1 MSPADRFLVSCQN
14 ADQFPNNLVARGI
27 FDYNLDDYRERLD
40 QRQHDLFSSEDDGL
54 LEFWEY
60 SDEEQGMLPVFREE
74 ATYGIGELQRHLSTP
89 SYDTCDPRC
98 RFIFVLAPHSRE
110 RLCTSRKMLMYAFTY
125 HQIMP
130 AFLDFIFP
138 FGQQVYV
145 QDFYFSG
152 FRRENL
158 SADADTGI
166 KLPKLGR
173 SGREIRMCYSLKS
186 VEQSEEPEQTWS
198 IRQTA
203 TYHSFDVVSGSALWI
218 SVKGNDLIKDRVMSA
233 TEHIKPNERPF
244 ATKAGA
250 FARSLDVHWMNCK
263 WASEEWRWYLNFLE
277 EDIQSNTRRTLSTQV
292 VRRRPEDDE
301 AVKFL
306 KDRTRTAS
314 GRETANNGPM
324 NLSNHLQPPQ
334 SRPIQTRH
342 PLSKHFNTEPHVQ
355 DYFSFSDMQRLQS
368 WEEKINEAVFVLTA
382 NVDVVRELAENYRSL
397 VTSVESLEY
406 FEMDQKKATES
417 FEKQVMSIIRDMQ
430 VQIARAKTLIRLL
443 ADRKALV
450 GCTYEPIEKFRAH
463 TNSKQLYG
471 ILEYRNMQANKSIAE
486 KAQQSTDNM
495 ENMTENMEGL
505 TKQMHRLAKRA
516 TQEAVSMRII
526 TLVTLF
532 FLPGTFISVSSLS
545 TSFCWR
551 KQYRVLSRGQ
561 MLKSGQTIMSTDIV
575 KFQST
580 AGGPGPI
587 VFQRA
592 ALSLYLYVTI
602 PLMVVTFTTWWG
614 LYRCEQYKAKKS
626 ERKSKNRDAE
636 KGTGNGLNARL

>member
-27 FDYNLDDYRERLD
+27 FDYNRDDYRERLD
-40 QRQHDLFSSEDDGL
+40 QRQYDLFSSEDDGS

-60 SDEEQGMLPVFREE
+60 VDEEQGMPPKVVFQEE

-89 SYDTCDPRC
+89 CYDTYDPRC

-125 HQIMP
+125 HQVMP
-130 AFLDFIFP
+130 AFLDFMFP

-158 SADADTGI
+158 LADADTGI
-166 KLPKLGR
+166 NLPKLGR

-186 VEQSEEPEQTWS
+186 VEQSDEPENTWS

-263 WASEEWRWYLNFLE
+263 WASEEWRWYLNCLE
-277 EDIQSNTRRTLSTQV
+277 EDIQGNTRRTLSTQV
-292 VRRRPEDDE
+292 VRRRPGDDE
-301 AVKFL
+301 AIKFL

-324 NLSNHLQPPQ
+324 NLSNAIQPPQ
-334 SRPIQTRH
+334 NRPIQTRH
-342 PLSKHFNTEPHVQ
+342 PPSRHYNTEPHVQ
-355 DYFSFSDMQRLQS
+355 DYFSFNDMQRLQS
-368 WEEKINEAVFVLTA
+368 WEEKINEAIFVLKA
-382 NVDVVRELAENYRSL
+382 NVDVVKELADNYRSL
-397 VTSVESLEY
+397 VTSVVSLEY
-406 FEMDQKKATES
+406 FEMDQRRATES
-417 FEKQVMSIIRDMQ
+417 FEKQVMTIIRDMQ
-430 VQIARAKTLIRLL
+430 VQIARAETLIRLL
-443 ADRKALV
+443 ADRKAL
-450 GCTYEPIEKFRAH
+450 
-463 TNSKQLYG
+463 LYG

-486 KAQQSTDNM
+486 KSQQSTDNM
-495 ENMTENMEGL
+495 ESMTENMQGL

-532 FLPGTFISVSSLS
+532 FLPGTFISVSSSLM
-545 TSFCWR
+545 SFCLW
-551 KQYRVLSRGQ
+551 KQYRGLSHGR

-580 AGGPGPI
+580 NGGPGPI
-587 VFQRA
+587 VFQRD

-626 ERKSKNRDAE
+626 ERKFKNRDAE